1 MADSVPAPA
10 SRVLDPKLQAA
21 VGDLTLI
28 ARKLVAGAMPGL
40 HASRRPGLARE
51 FSQYRAYQPG
61 DEPRH
66 IDWKLY
72 ARSDRYFLRES
83 EIETKVA
90 VRLIVD
96 ATASMGHVDAAVGAR
111 RKFDAA
117 CQLAAAFALMA
128 EMQGDPVG
136 LVAVNADRVVSVP
149 IDGHRQPFARI
160 VRALAALEP
169 AGAWPKEPKE
179 FTTALALN
187 SHVAGGADTTAELTI
202 VLTDGHEPAG
212 EIRAALK
219 PLRARRNEVLW
230 LHLVGRDE
238 REFPYKGLMR
248 FEEWETGRQVEAE
261 AGVVRAAYL
270 AAQEAEVLAWR
281 KAWAGERFDYQRV
294 SLDEPLE
301 RTLRA
306 YVKRRAGG

>member
-1 MADSVPAPA
+1 M
-10 SRVLDPKLQAA
+10 LDPKLQAA

-96 ATASMGHVDAAVGAR
+96 ATASMSHTDTAPGSR

-128 EMQGDPVG
+128 EMQRDPVG
-136 LVAVNADRVVSVP
+136 LVAINADRVVTVP

-179 FTTALALN
+179 FSAALALN
-187 SHVAGGADTTAELTI
+187 SRVAGGADTTAELTI

-270 AAQEAEVLAWR
+270 AAQAAEISAWR

-306 YVKRRAGG
+306 YVRRRAGG

>member
-1 MADSVPAPA
+1 
-10 SRVLDPKLQAA
+10 VLDPKLQAA
-21 VGDLTLI
+21 VGDLTLV
-28 ARKLVAGAMPGL
+28 ARKLVAGAIPGM
-40 HASRRPGLARE
+40 HSSRRPGLARE

-66 IDWKLY
+66 IDWKLF
-72 ARSDRYFLRES
+72 ARSVRYFLRES

-90 VRLIVD
+90 VRLVVD
-96 ATASMGHVDAAVGAR
+96 ATASMGHTDAGPGAR
-111 RKFDAA
+111 RKFYAA

-128 EMQGDPVG
+128 ETQGDPVG
-136 LVAVNADRVVSVP
+136 LVAISADKIMTVP

-169 AGAWPKEPKE
+169 AGAWPKEPRD
-179 FTTALALN
+179 FTAALALN
-187 SHVAGGADTTAELTI
+187 ARMTGGADTTAELTI
-202 VLTDGHEPAG
+202 VITDGHEPAG

-238 REFPYKGLMR
+238 REFPYTGLLR

-270 AAQEAEVLAWR
+270 AAQEAEVAAWR
-281 KAWAGERFDYQRV
+281 RAWAGERFDYQRV

-301 RTLRA
+301 RTLRV